1 MQRAPKKELFG
12 WAMFDFANSSYTT
25 VIITVVFSV
34 IFPKII
40 VGDAESGYRMGN
52 LLWSVALSVSYILVV
67 VTAPI
72 LGAIMD
78 HSASKKRFLFYSYV
92 LVVLA
97 TASLYFVQPGMV
109 LLGMG
114 IIVISNLAFASGEDF
129 ISSFLPELG
138 PPEDLGKISGY
149 AWGLGYFGGL
159 FSTAIVMF
167 GLGEHTA
174 ANYENLRLT
183 GPITGAFFAVAAIPT
198 FVLLKERAKP
208 QALPPGEGYITIAF
222 KRLGQTFRDIRDFRD
237 LMVFLSSF
245 FFAYAG
251 LSIIISFAFI
261 YGDQIINW
269 SPTSQMLMFVITQ
282 FTAAGGAVLF
292 GYLQDKLGAIRS
304 YNLTMVLWIVSVL
317 LIYFTDDLTAWINST
332 FGLAWKVEHFFLI
345 VGSVAGSGLGATQ
358 SAARAMVGI
367 FSPVT
372 KSAEFFGFWGLAGK
386 LSAVFGLLS
395 LGSLQAELG
404 LKQAILLTAAFF
416 VVSFFL
422 TLFVNEANGRAA
434 ARAHNGE

>member
-261 YGDQIINW
+261 YGDQII
-269 SPTSQMLMFVITQ
+269 
-282 FTAAGGAVLF
+282 
-292 GYLQDKLGAIRS
+292 
-304 YNLTMVLWIVSVL
+304 
-317 LIYFTDDLTAWINST
+317 TDDLTAWINST

-416 VVSFFL
+416 VVSFFFYI
-422 TLFVNEANGRAA
+422 FVKDAKRRAA
-434 ARAHNGE
+434 ARAHNGV